1 MNQTAN
7 QLDPYLDNE
16 NDSLSLSAVI
26 YVLLNQSYFALVR
39 FLNRLIGWKMQQ
51 SDPRVGTVQK

>member
-39 FLNRLIGWKMQQ
+39 SLNRLIGWKMQQ

>member
-39 FLNRLIGWKMQQ
+39 SLKRLMGLKMPQ
-51 SDPRVGTVQK
+51 SDPRVRTVQI